1 MTRFVTDSTEESS
14 SSASSQALHLIRK
27 SPTSGSNRCFSH
39 LALSGSKSAFGS
51 KIRFKDER
59 KKVLKVSVRKLKD
72 IDDPEVFLR
81 RSVLINNTTRRLQT
95 EIRAEKVAKRAECGR
110 SYSPSPY
117 SYFSIERIYREDS
130 ELASQIG
137 TNPEDLCAH
146 RAHPCLQGS
155 SDESSSNS
163 SSSSSSSSTSS
174 NSSSSSS
181 DEEEEPMSLSSDETG
196 EDEVQ
201 SASALIKRV
210 KHDEETINVVDND
223 DDATSDLLREV
234 YMPPPI
240 HPPQMITS
248 LDEEDE
254 PMPTTST
261 SSPATTPWSNA
272 SDWKEED
279 LWKELSNPPQTG
291 GWSSSGWTPTN
302 NANSLQNSSHDNLK
316 EPPSSSSLSSPL
328 SFPPSSSSHS
338 NSNNSSSSTTTM
350 SLSEHSSATTSV
362 WSTLEYSSTNSLIL
376 SHNASNASMNSSS
389 TVQPY
394 THSPSC
400 DVLGASSDQKQQQ
413 HPYSCG
419 QSSMFGELQSVV
431 FNSLIASLES

>member
-1 MTRFVTDSTEESS
+1 MTRFVTESNEESS
-14 SSASSQALHLIRK
+14 SSASSQALHVIRK
-27 SPTSGSNRCFSH
+27 SPTSTTSRCFSH
-39 LALSGSKSAFGS
+39 LSLPGTKIAFSSKVRS
-51 KIRFKDER
+51 KDER

-130 ELASQIG
+130 ERASQIG
-137 TNPEDLCAH
+137 TNSEDLCAH
-146 RAHPCLQGS
+146 RAHPCLQVS
-155 SDESSSNS
+155 SDESSSN
-163 SSSSSSSSTSS
+163 SSSSSSSTSS

-201 SASALIKRV
+201 SASAMIKRV
-210 KHDEETINVVDND
+210 KHDDDTINVVDNDNDDD

-240 HPPQMITS
+240 HIHPPQMITS

-254 PMPTTST
+254 PMPSTST

-272 SDWKEED
+272 TDWKEED
-279 LWKELSNPPQTG
+279 LWKELANPPQTG
-291 GWSSSGWTPTN
+291 AWSSNGWTTTN
-302 NANSLQNSSHDNLK
+302 PIHNNSHDSLK
-316 EPPSSSSLSSPL
+316 ESSTSSASSPHTSSPSSSSN
-328 SFPPSSSSHS
+328 S
-338 NSNNSSSSTTTM
+338 NSNTTTTTM

-376 SHNASNASMNSSS
+376 SHNASNALMNSSS
-389 TVQPY
+389 TVVQPY

-400 DVLGASSDQKQQQ
+400 DVLGASSDQKQQQQ